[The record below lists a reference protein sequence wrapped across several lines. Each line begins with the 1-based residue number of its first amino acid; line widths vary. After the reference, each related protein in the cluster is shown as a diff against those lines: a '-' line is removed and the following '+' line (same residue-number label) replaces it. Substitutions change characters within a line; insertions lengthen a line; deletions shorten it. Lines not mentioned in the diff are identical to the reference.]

1 VRSSTS
7 PADERKDTYKDE
19 ENSAAI
25 EPRRHTSPDHRL
37 PTLLTSPGIFT
48 QHQLDSVLYGMDHMI
63 QHCPVPPV
71 SATVSPS
78 FIIID
83 FHNATKS

>member
-1 VRSSTS
+1 MRSSTS

-48 QHQLDSVLYGMDHMI
+48 QHQLDSVLYGHGSHD
-63 QHCPVPPV
+63 
-71 SATVSPS
+71 STLSSPS
-78 FIIID
+78 RLSYG
-83 FHNATKS
+83 KSQFYYYRFS